1 MPRRGE
7 NIRKRTDGRWEA
19 RLIDS
24 RTGRYKYFYGTSYS
38 EVKQKRYEYAA
49 HINTVAAEKGVY
61 MSEVLEIW
69 LAEHNISAKQSTIS
83 NYKNIIELYLL
94 PLFGSLDLKSVGIAE
109 INRILSEWLKG
120 AGANLSTKYCHD
132 IIMVL
137 RSALSFAEIKFNISI
152 NTKEIMSVPSRS
164 NEITV
169 LSEYEQRRLVAHLM
183 PENDPISLGVILCLY
198 TGMRLGEICAL
209 RWSDIHL
216 GEGYISITKTLYRTK
231 NIKNITVNGKIPKTI
246 IVIGSPKTESS
257 VRKIPISDFVEKL
270 LIRHDKCCGEHYFL
284 TNSSKYI
291 EPRLYELY
299 FKKIL
304 NDAGIEQTKFH
315 TLRHTFAT
323 NCVNVGCDVKS
334 LSEILGHSSVR
345 ITLDRYVHPSIQV
358 KKAQLNKLE
367 AFEL

>member
-1 MPRRGE
+1 
-7 NIRKRTDGRWEA
+7 
-19 RLIDS
+19 
-24 RTGRYKYFYGTSYS
+24 
-38 EVKQKRYEYAA
+38 
-49 HINTVAAEKGVY
+49 
-61 MSEVLEIW
+61 
-69 LAEHNISAKQSTIS
+69 
-83 NYKNIIELYLL
+83 
-94 PLFGSLDLKSVGIAE
+94 
-109 INRILSEWLKG
+109 
-120 AGANLSTKYCHD
+120 
-132 IIMVL
+132 
-137 RSALSFAEIKFNISI
+137 
-152 NTKEIMSVPSRS
+152 
-164 NEITV
+164 
-169 LSEYEQRRLVAHLM
+169 
-183 PENDPISLGVILCLY
+183 
-198 TGMRLGEICAL
+198 MRLGEICAL

-216 GEGYISITKTLYRTK
+216 DEGYISITKTLYRTK
-231 NIKNITVNGKIPKTI
+231 NIKNITVDGKIPKTI
-246 IVIGSPKTESS
+246 IVIETPKTESS

-270 LIRHDKCCGEHYFL
+270 LVKHGKRYSDHYFL

-304 NDAGIEQTKFH
+304 NDAGIEHTKFH